1 MNDAVEALLSQ
12 AIWAFDVAHSIMTY
26 LTFLVDVLAAVLFLV
41 SIWAI
46 HGYKRRGG
54 LSYPPGPRPLPL
66 IGNLLN
72 IPKDSSWL
80 AYTQFSKT
88 YGTSIYF
95 SEAPS
100 DRNYRRYR
108 IFPRLWTGY
117 RHLELDQSS
126 QGLAREECRYLL

>member
-1 MNDAVEALLSQ
+1 
-12 AIWAFDVAHSIMTY
+12 MTF
-26 LTFLVDVLAAVLFLV
+26 LPVTFLVDILAALLFLV
-41 SIWAI
+41 SIRAI
-46 HGYKRRGG
+46 HEYQRRGG

-88 YGTSIYF
+88 YGTSLFF
-95 SEAPS
+95 SDAPS

-108 IFPRLWTGY
+108 VFPRLWAGY
-117 RHLELDQSS
+117 CHLELDQSS
-126 QGLAREECRYLL
+126 QRLAREEWRHLL